1 LDEFV
6 YIFKL
11 TNSHENTVARDINSH
26 PKHLKFSQDIKT
38 LLQRLAEQPLT
49 LGDILAETSE
59 RGFSLVI
66 TLLVLPFL
74 FPMPPGLTG
83 PFGGACLL
91 LSVQMVL
98 GRRSPWL
105 PKKIAKYEFPRAFAE
120 IILQNLR
127 RVTGVLE
134 KITRP
139 RWEKIAQN
147 AWTWRLNGLC
157 ISWLAVLLI
166 SPVPLTNP
174 FPTIG
179 ILLLAVATIESDGLL
194 MCISY
199 VLTGLITLLFGFIGY
214 ALWLAPGLLPAMFK

>member
-1 LDEFV
+1 M
-6 YIFKL
+6 
-11 TNSHENTVARDINSH
+11 H
-26 PKHLKFSQDIKT
+26 PRFSQDIKS

-66 TLLVLPFL
+66 VLLVLPFL

-83 PFGGACLL
+83 PFGAACLL
-91 LSVQMVL
+91 LSMQMVL

-105 PKKIAKYEFPRAFAE
+105 PKRIANYQFPRPFAQT
-120 IILQNLR
+120 ILQNLR
-127 RVTGVLE
+127 RITKIFE
-134 KITRP
+134 KIARP
-139 RWEKIAQN
+139 RWGKIAN
-147 AWTWRLNGLC
+147 NPWTWRFNGLC
-157 ISWLAVLLI
+157 ISWLTILLI
-166 SPVPLTNP
+166 SPIPLTNP

-199 VLTGLITLLFGFIGY
+199 VVTTLITLLFAFIGY
-214 ALWLAPGLLPAMFK
+214 ALWLAPSLLPSVFRS

>member
-1 LDEFV
+1 V
-6 YIFKL
+6 TTKIPP
-11 TNSHENTVARDINSH
+11 RQI
-26 PKHLKFSQDIKT
+26 HLRFSQDIKL
-38 LLQRLAEQPLT
+38 LLQRLADKPLSI
-49 LGDILAETSE
+49 GDILAETSE

-66 TLLVLPFL
+66 ALLVLPFL

-91 LSVQMVL
+91 LSMQMML

-105 PKKIAKYEFPRAFAE
+105 PKKISRYKFPRTFAQVL
-120 IILQNLR
+120 LQNLQ
-127 RVTGVLE
+127 RVTKILE

-139 RWEKIAQN
+139 RLTRIAN
-147 AWTWRLNGLC
+147 NRFIWRFNGFC

-174 FPTIG
+174 IPTIG

-194 MCISY
+194 MCFGYIFTI
-199 VLTGLITLLFGFIGY
+199 LTTLVFTLIGY
-214 ALWLAPGLLPAMFK
+214 LLWYAPNFLPAIFR